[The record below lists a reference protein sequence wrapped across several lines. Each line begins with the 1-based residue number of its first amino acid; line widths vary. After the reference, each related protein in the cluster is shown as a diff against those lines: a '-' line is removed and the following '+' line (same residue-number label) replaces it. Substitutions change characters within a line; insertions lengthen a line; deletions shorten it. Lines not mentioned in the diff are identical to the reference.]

1 MGILVPLCVWL
12 VYRNLLGTGDPRVS
26 ASVPQAGSAR
36 GAVVSAAQDK
46 PGPAPAPAATRR
58 GRPDESL
65 SQEQLAALDPTL
77 REDLLE
83 RSNQI
88 EYKGSS
94 RNIFQPYT
102 PPPPPPPPAPPPP
115 PPPPTP
121 VADPAAQPGPPP
133 TPPPPPITLKF
144 YGVAS
149 PPGSGEKKAF
159 LSDGEEIIIAK
170 EGEVVGSFYK
180 VIRIGVNSIE
190 LEDSRSQQKQS
201 LPLVEE

>member
-1 MGILVPLCVWL
+1 M
-12 VYRNLLGTGDPRVS
+12 
-26 ASVPQAGSAR
+26 
-36 GAVVSAAQDK
+36 
-46 PGPAPAPAATRR
+46 
-58 GRPDESL
+58 

-83 RSNQI
+83 RSREI

-94 RNIFQPYT
+94 RNIFETYT
-102 PPPPPPPPAPPPP
+102 PPPPPAPPAPPAPP
-115 PPPPTP
+115 PAPP
-121 VADPAAQPGPPP
+121 VADPAAPRPGPPT
-133 TPPPPPITLKF
+133 TPPPPDISLKF

-149 PPGSGEKKAF
+149 PPGAGEKKAF

-170 EGEVVGSFYK
+170 EGEVVANFYK

-190 LEDSRSQQKQS
+190 LEDSRSQKKQS